1 MIRLFWVLVFLVS
14 ASFLSGCAGSLQW
27 SKAHPAYSKAPYGE
41 LAVAGVQSA
50 FVLTRTAWFSNRLG
64 ISNDSIQL
72 KMTSLCAQLM
82 LDELKGG
89 YSKLNVLSS
98 TALSSFPEESQK
110 IDERIFLK
118 GKFPEQGVAIKDEA
132 GNIPPVILLVHEVII
147 GTDLKRE
154 DFFDY
159 SLMQNEAQVKKTV
172 DNITAIVS
180 YTLWDNE
187 RQRPLFSAIDEIQH
201 PVKTLTMDDM
211 AALVRKT
218 VQQIR
223 TNLYTGAK

>member
-1 MIRLFWVLVFLVS
+1 MVAILACALVGCS
-14 ASFLSGCAGSLQW
+14 QSFHW
-27 SKAHPAYSKAPYGE
+27 SKAHPAYHKAPYGE
-41 LAVAGVQSA
+41 LTVAGIGTA
-50 FVLTRTAWFSNRLG
+50 FVLTRTSWFANRLD
-64 ISNDSIQL
+64 IPNDSIQL
-72 KMTSLCAQLM
+72 KVTALCAQFM

-89 YSKLNVLSS
+89 YSRLSILPDS
-98 TALSSFPEESQK
+98 VTSRFPEESQK

-118 GKFPEQGVAIKDEA
+118 GKFPEQGVSVKDSA
-132 GNIPPVILLVHEVII
+132 GNVPPVILLIHEVII

-154 DFFDY
+154 EFFDY
-159 SLMQNEAQVKKTV
+159 SLMHNEAQVKKLV

-187 RQRPLFSAIDEIQH
+187 KQRPLFSAIDEVQH

-211 AALVRKT
+211 RTLVRKT

-223 TNLYTGAK
+223 TNMYTGAK